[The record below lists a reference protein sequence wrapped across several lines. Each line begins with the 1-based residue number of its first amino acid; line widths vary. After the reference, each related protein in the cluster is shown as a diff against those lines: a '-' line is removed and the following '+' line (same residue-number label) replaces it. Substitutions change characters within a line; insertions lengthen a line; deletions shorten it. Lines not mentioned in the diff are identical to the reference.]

1 MLLTSQICAAARPK
15 VQPFK
20 LFDGQGLYLL
30 TQPNGRKYW
39 RLKYRFGGKEK
50 LLALG
55 VFPAVTLDAARDGGG
70 RAREL
75 LARGI
80 DPSVAR
86 KATRRSPGPVA
97 AARELTPAGHGIKVV
112 HNLVVRDPKS
122 WKAAPLAEMP
132 RLDGHLCFALYAAS
146 NHMNRLFVPFL
157 KTLGVTYP
165 QYLVLVVLW
174 ERGSLGGGE
183 LASALGLDFGT
194 MSPLLQRLERKGL
207 ITRGRHPV
215 DQRRIVVS
223 LTRSGA
229 ALRKRTQ
236 RMLGEFYCFL
246 NVPVE
251 ELVDLKDRLHRF
263 VRSAGPSLP
272 AAGEAVVALQPG

>member
-1 MLLTSQICAAARPK
+1 MQLTSQLCAAARPK
-15 VQPFK
+15 NQPFK

-55 VFPAVTLDAARDGGG
+55 VFPVVTLDAARDGGS

-86 KATRRSPGPVA
+86 KAAKRGA
-97 AARELTPAGHGIKVV
+97 APAAGELTSARHGLKVV
-112 HNLVVRDPKS
+112 RNVIARDPKS
-122 WKAAPLAEMP
+122 WKAAPLAEVP
-132 RLDGHLCFALYAAS
+132 HLDGHLCFALYAAS

-157 KTLGVTYP
+157 NALGVTYP

-194 MSPLLQRLERKGL
+194 VSPLLQRLERKNL
-207 ITRGRHPV
+207 ITRDRHAV

-229 ALRKRTQ
+229 ALRRRAQ

-272 AAGEAVVALQPG
+272 AAGEAVIAMQPG

>member
-1 MLLTSQICAAARPK
+1 MLLTSELCAAAEPK
-15 VQPFK
+15 EQPFK

-55 VFPAVTLDAARDGGG
+55 VFPEVTLDAARDGGG
-70 RAREL
+70 WARDL

-86 KATRRSPGPVA
+86 KAARRSA
-97 AARELTPAGHGIKVV
+97 TPAAGGLTSASHGHKVAHKV
-112 HNLVVRDPKS
+112 IVRDPKT
-122 WKAAPLAEMP
+122 WKAPPLAEMP

-157 KTLGVTYP
+157 KALGVTYP

-183 LASALGLDFGT
+183 LAAALGLDFGT
-194 MSPLLQRLERKGL
+194 VSPLLQRLERKGL
-207 ITRGRHPV
+207 ITRARHAV

-223 LTRSGA
+223 LTGPGA

-246 NVPVE
+246 NVPVD
-251 ELVDLKDRLHRF
+251 ELVDLKQRLHRF

-272 AAGEAVVALQPG
+272 ETGEAAIAMQPG

>member
-1 MLLTSQICAAARPK
+1 
-15 VQPFK
+15 
-20 LFDGQGLYLL
+20 
-30 TQPNGRKYW
+30 
-39 RLKYRFGGKEK
+39 
-50 LLALG
+50 
-55 VFPAVTLDAARDGGG
+55 
-70 RAREL
+70 
-75 LARGI
+75 
-80 DPSVAR
+80 
-86 KATRRSPGPVA
+86 
-97 AARELTPAGHGIKVV
+97 
-112 HNLVVRDPKS
+112 
-122 WKAAPLAEMP
+122 MP

-194 MSPLLQRLERKGL
+194 VSPLLQRLERKGL
-207 ITRGRHPV
+207 IMRGRHAI

-246 NVPVE
+246 NVPVD

-272 AAGEAVVALQPG
+272 AAGEAVIAMQPG

>member
-1 MLLTSQICAAARPK
+1 MLLSPELCAAAEPK
-15 VQPFK
+15 DQPFK

-50 LLALG
+50 LLSLG
-55 VFPAVTLDAARDGGG
+55 VFPEVTLDAARDGGG
-70 RAREL
+70 WARDL

-86 KATRRSPGPVA
+86 RAARRSV
-97 AARELTPAGHGIKVV
+97 TPAAVAEGLTSTSHGIKVAR
-112 HNLVVRDPKS
+112 NILVRDPKS
-122 WKAAPLAEMP
+122 WKAPPLAEMP
-132 RLDGHLCFALYAAS
+132 RLDGHLCFALYAAG

-157 KTLGVTYP
+157 KALGVTYP

-194 MSPLLQRLERKGL
+194 VSPLLQRLERKGL
-207 ITRGRHPV
+207 ITRGRHAV

-246 NVPVE
+246 NVPVD

-263 VRSAGPSLP
+263 VRSAGPSRP
-272 AAGEAVVALQPG
+272 ETDEAVIAMQPG

>member
-1 MLLTSQICAAARPK
+1 MLLTSRICASARAK
-15 VQPFK
+15 DQPFK
-20 LFDGQGLYLL
+20 LFDSQGLYLL

-55 VFPAVTLDAARDGGG
+55 VFPVVTLDAAREGAGQ
-70 RAREL
+70 AREL

-80 DPSVAR
+80 DPSIAR
-86 KATRRSPGPVA
+86 KAAKRSA
-97 AARELTPAGHGIKVV
+97 AAPARELTSATRGIKVV
-112 HNLVVRDPKS
+112 HNSSVRDPKS

-157 KTLGVTYP
+157 KALGVTYP

-194 MSPLLQRLERKGL
+194 ISPLLQRLEHKGL
-207 ITRGRHPV
+207 IRRDRHAV

-223 LTRSGA
+223 LTRSA
-229 ALRKRTQ
+229 TALRKRAQ

-246 NVPVE
+246 NVPVD

-263 VRSAGPSLP
+263 VRSAGPSFP
-272 AAGEAVVALQPG
+272 VAGEAVIKATPG

>member
-1 MLLTSQICAAARPK
+1 MQLTSQLCAAARPK
-15 VQPFK
+15 KQPFK

-55 VFPAVTLDAARDGGG
+55 VFPVVTLDAARDGGS

-86 KATRRSPGPVA
+86 KAAKRGA
-97 AARELTPAGHGIKVV
+97 APSAGQLTSARHGLKVV
-112 HNLVVRDPKS
+112 RNVIARDPKS
-122 WKAAPLAEMP
+122 WKAAPLAEVP

-157 KTLGVTYP
+157 NALGVTYP

-194 MSPLLQRLERKGL
+194 VSPLLQRLERKDL
-207 ITRGRHPV
+207 ITRDRHAV

-229 ALRKRTQ
+229 ALRRRAQ

-246 NVPVE
+246 NVPVD

-272 AAGEAVVALQPG
+272 AAGEAVIAMQPG

>member
-1 MLLTSQICAAARPK
+1 MPLTTRGCAAARAK
-15 VQPFK
+15 DQPFK

-39 RLKYRFGGKEK
+39 RLKYRFGSKEK

-55 VFPAVTLDAARDGGG
+55 VFPVVTLDAARDGAG
-70 RAREL
+70 RACEL

-80 DPSVAR
+80 DPSSAR
-86 KATRRSPGPVA
+86 QAAKRPPAPPPGGLTSARR
-97 AARELTPAGHGIKVV
+97 GIKVA
-112 HNLVVRDPKS
+112 HKLIVRDPDS
-122 WKAAPLAEMP
+122 WTAAPLTEMP

-157 KTLGVTYP
+157 KALGVTYP

-183 LASALGLDFGT
+183 LGSALGLDFGT
-194 MSPLLQRLERKGL
+194 VSPLLQRLERKGL
-207 ITRGRHPV
+207 ITRDRDAV

-229 ALRKRTQ
+229 ALRERTQ

-246 NVPVE
+246 NVPVD

-263 VRSAGPSLP
+263 VRNAGPSLP
-272 AAGEAVVALQPG
+272 VTEETVIAMQPG